1 MLENYIAKIFNDDN
15 PKTKESFVQHTDRVI
30 KAVKELEN
38 RYEPILHLEK
48 DFWFDAFV
56 MAIFHDFGKLSDN
69 FSNNMNIVWKGG
81 STNFKTHIRHEFLS
95 GMLLAFHTQSKARIR
110 KDLSPNHYQLF
121 AIYTHHK
128 SLNSNL
134 FSEINAIKIKREAV
148 DGFRTYLLDKFLEYF
163 PQKTSFLEGIENSL
177 KIILEKET
185 EYFRTRKDM
194 FFEDSFE
201 NFKKTSHRTNYIYFK
216 AILVAADWTGSGRR
230 SLENP
235 LVYNQSLLFEKMK
248 HKLGERFSQWSNFQN
263 NSLVQRS
270 NVIAIA
276 PTGSGKTEASM
287 LWASNR
293 SESGAEKIVYL
304 LPTKVTANAIFE
316 RLANFFGRGEEDSH
330 VAVVH
335 SSAKSFRAEKDDE
348 KENPYPDLV
357 YLRDSAFFRSV
368 TVATVDQM
376 LTMGFNCGWWEL
388 KTFHL
393 SKAKVIIDEI
403 HAFQP
408 YTLGLIVATIKYL
421 REHFGTQFYIMTA
434 TLPPKLRELLI
445 EEAFG
450 GKGNLTEIRDE
461 ELLQKSRNYY
471 RVEDK
476 DFDELI
482 PEIKKRLSEKKKV
495 LVVVNTV
502 NEAIR
507 IFDHEELADRRDE
520 DKFCYHSRFTV
531 GDRRE
536 KEKLLLEFEKKVKF
550 DNGFLLI
557 STQVCEVS
565 LDIDYD
571 FLYTENAPVDAIIQR
586 AGRVNRKR
594 DDKKFTEVIIF
605 KHLKVSEL
613 VYEEVVNNQEK
624 TNFLVDSFEAFR
636 QRQNEKLTEQDLL
649 NIVEDVYGN
658 WDITKHPSYMEAIGK
673 YEKLWR
679 FNLNYIQGIDKKD
692 EDLFTRE
699 GIDNVTIIPL
709 KFKDELEDK
718 SAKEKSQ
725 YEVSIRRK
733 LFNIIR
739 SHIQKIGGERP
750 FIDKDDFT
758 YLAVPYNLK
767 RGFYYSFEEAKEMFP
782 QEPLT
787 VFV

>member
-1 MLENYIAKIFNDDN
+1 MLDNYIAKIFKDDN

-30 KAVKELEN
+30 EAVKELEN
-38 RYEPILHLEK
+38 RYESVLQLGK

-56 MAIFHDFGKLSDN
+56 MAVFHDFGKLSDN
-69 FSNNMNIVWKGG
+69 FSDNMNLVWKGG
-81 STNFKTHIRHEFLS
+81 NMNFKTHIRHEFLS
-95 GMLLAFHTQSKARIR
+95 GILLALHTQSKARVR
-110 KDLSPNHYQLF
+110 KDLSPNHHQLF
-121 AIYTHHK
+121 SIYSHHK
-128 SLNSNL
+128 SLNLTL
-134 FSEINAIKIKREAV
+134 FNETTSIKIKKEAV
-148 DGFRTYLLDKFLEYF
+148 DGFGAYLLDKFLEYF
-163 PQKTSFLEGIENSL
+163 PQKTSFLEGIKNSL
-177 KIILEKET
+177 NLILAKET
-185 EYFRTRKDM
+185 EYFRTRKDL

-201 NFKKTSHRTNYIYFK
+201 KFTKSYHRTNYINYK

-230 SLENP
+230 GLEEP
-235 LVYNQSLLFEKMK
+235 LIYNQSLLFEKMK
-248 HKLGERFSQWSNFQN
+248 FKLGDKFTQWSDFQN
-263 NSLVQRS
+263 DSLVQKS

-276 PTGSGKTEASM
+276 PTGSGKTEASI

-304 LPTKVTANAIFE
+304 LPTRVTANAIFK
-316 RLANFFGRGEEDSH
+316 RLELFFGKGEFDNH

-335 SSAKSFRAEKDDE
+335 SSAKSFRSEKDDE

-450 GKGNLTEIRDE
+450 GNDNITEIKDE

-507 IFDHEELADRRDE
+507 IFDHKEFSDRRNE
-520 DKFCYHSRFTV
+520 EKFCYHSRFTV
-531 GDRRE
+531 GDRKE
-536 KEKLLLEFEKKVKF
+536 KEKLLLEFEEKKQF
-550 DNGFLLI
+550 ENGFLLI

-594 DDKKFTEVIIF
+594 DNGKFTEVVIF
-605 KHLKVSEL
+605 KHLPVSEL
-613 VYEEVVNNQEK
+613 VYEEVVNNQGK

-636 QRQNEKLTEQDLL
+636 QRQNEKLSEQDLL

-679 FNLNYIQGIDKKD
+679 FNLNYIQSIDKKD

-709 KFKDELEDK
+709 KFKEELKEK

-725 YEVSIRRK
+725 YEVNIRRK

-739 SHIQKIGGERP
+739 SHIQKIGGEKP

-758 YLAVPYNLK
+758 YLAVPYNLE
-767 RGFYYSFEEAKEMFP
+767 RGFYYSFEEAKEIYP

-787 VFV
+787 LFF